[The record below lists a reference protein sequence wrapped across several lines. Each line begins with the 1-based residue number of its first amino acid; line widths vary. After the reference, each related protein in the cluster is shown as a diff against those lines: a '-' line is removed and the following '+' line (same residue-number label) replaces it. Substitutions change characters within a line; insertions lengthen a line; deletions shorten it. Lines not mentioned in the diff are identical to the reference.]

1 MKAIRRHIETC
12 ASGGERRKENANLLL
27 KSKASLVLCISS
39 NYRSTGLV
47 VLYSV
52 FHKDACG
59 NRVLVILCF
68 RKDACGNRVLII
80 FCFHKDVCENG
91 VLFFGV

>member
-1 MKAIRRHIETC
+1 MKTIRRHIETC
-12 ASGGERRKENANLLL
+12 ASGGERRKENGNLLL

-68 RKDACGNRVLII
+68 HKDACENRVL
-80 FCFHKDVCENG
+80 FLVFNNRGQKR
-91 VLFFGV
+91 

>member
-39 NYRSTGLV
+39 NYRSTELV
-47 VLYSV
+47 VLCSVSARTLVETEYWLYSV
-52 FHKDACG
+52 SARTLVKTEYCFFLVFD
-59 NRVLVILCF
+59 NRGQK
-68 RKDACGNRVLII
+68 R
-80 FCFHKDVCENG
+80 
-91 VLFFGV
+91 